1 MMALKKF
8 IVMFCF
14 SLTVL
19 IAFSQNQGYI
29 EDSINAQNLIEN
41 KLKSLHASGV
51 VNYLYLF
58 SDAGTIA
65 IVYEMDKKICG
76 IKSYYK
82 EGRSP
87 SKLRRLKLSKEDKL
101 NYSKCID
108 IASLDKVISFSNCK
122 NFVHSFNRVVFAV
135 SANGHYFKG
144 SFTSD
149 CSGVLEENN
158 MLCLFS
164 IYELLL

>member
-1 MMALKKF
+1 MMVLKKN
-8 IVMFCF
+8 IIMFCF

-19 IAFSQNQGYI
+19 TASSQNQRYI
-29 EDSINAQNLIEN
+29 EDSIIAQKLITN
-41 KLKSLHASGV
+41 KLKSLQTSGV

-58 SDAGTIA
+58 SDAGTIT
-65 IVYEMDKKICG
+65 IVYETDKKISG

-82 EGRSP
+82 GNRS
-87 SKLRRLKLSKEDKL
+87 SKFRNLKLSKEDKL

-108 IASLDKVISFSNCK
+108 MASLDKAVNFSNCK
-122 NFVHSFNRVVFAV
+122 DFVHSFNRIVFAV
-135 SANGHYFKG
+135 SANDHYFKG

-164 IYELLL
+164 IYKRLLL